1 MPVHNGY
8 TEAETCSTFGN
19 CRTENGPCSKYFSIY
34 ADADDVFVF
43 VLFSFAVVLD
53 AVVVVVI
60 IIATA
65 ARLVQAAGFS
75 LSRNTFSP
83 VVSIVGSGLVV
94 ARAKVVSSSSS
105 SSMVVLFTSK
115 NSSLEAA
122 LVVVVSRRRFPSM
135 VLPPLEG
142 KLKFPMVQDDIR
154 LILFFLPL
162 FLASRSA
169 EKVVI
174 LLRAVVVVALAAVI
188 NGVDVIVDVI
198 INIARAF
205 LC

>member
-34 ADADDVFVF
+34 ADDDDVFVF
-43 VLFSFAVVLD
+43 VLFSSFAVVLD

-65 ARLVQAAGFS
+65 ARLVQNAFGFS

-83 VVSIVGSGLVV
+83 VVIGSGLVV
-94 ARAKVVSSSSS
+94 VRTKVVSSSSS
-105 SSMVVLFTSK
+105 SSSMVVVLFTSK

-122 LVVVVSRRRFPSM
+122 LVVVVVSRRRFLSMM

-142 KLKFPMVQDDIR
+142 KRKFPEVQDDIR
-154 LILFFLPL
+154 LILLFLPR
-162 FLASRSA
+162 FLASRIA
-169 EKVVI
+169 AVVI
-174 LLRAVVVVALAAVI
+174 LLRAVVVVA
-188 NGVDVIVDVI
+188 
-198 INIARAF
+198 
-205 LC
+205 

>member
-34 ADADDVFVF
+34 ADDDDVFVF
-43 VLFSFAVVLD
+43 VLFSSFAVVLD

-65 ARLVQAAGFS
+65 ARLVQNAFGFS
-75 LSRNTFSP
+75 LSRNTFS
-83 VVSIVGSGLVV
+83 SDGIGSGLVV
-94 ARAKVVSSSSS
+94 VRTKVVSSSSS
-105 SSMVVLFTSK
+105 SSSMVVVLFTSK

-122 LVVVVSRRRFPSM
+122 LVVVVSRRRFLSM

-142 KLKFPMVQDDIR
+142 KLEFPKVQDDIR
-154 LILFFLPL
+154 LILLFLPR
-162 FLASRSA
+162 FLASRIA
-169 EKVVI
+169 VVVI
-174 LLRAVVVVALAAVI
+174 LLRAVVVVA
-188 NGVDVIVDVI
+188 
-198 INIARAF
+198 
-205 LC
+205 

>member
-34 ADADDVFVF
+34 ADDDDVFVF
-43 VLFSFAVVLD
+43 VLFSSFAVVLD

-65 ARLVQAAGFS
+65 ARLVQNAFGFS

-83 VVSIVGSGLVV
+83 VVIGSGLVV
-94 ARAKVVSSSSS
+94 VRTKVVSSSSS
-105 SSMVVLFTSK
+105 SSSMVVVLFTSK

-122 LVVVVSRRRFPSM
+122 LVVVVSRRRFLSMM

-142 KLKFPMVQDDIR
+142 KRKFPEVQDDIR
-154 LILFFLPL
+154 LILLFLPR
-162 FLASRSA
+162 FLASRIA
-169 EKVVI
+169 VVVI
-174 LLRAVVVVALAAVI
+174 LLRAVVVVA
-188 NGVDVIVDVI
+188 
-198 INIARAF
+198 
-205 LC
+205 